1 MNRPGT
7 NRRLLAGLAAALSL
21 AVLLVGVPAIL
32 AVLAGWPLPHT
43 VPDIGQ
49 VKAVLGSRAELPS
62 ATLVKA
68 VAVVGWV
75 AWLEIALAI
84 VADAAARLRGRTVPR
99 LRLPVAGGAQLLA
112 AHLVTG
118 VLLLAGTR
126 QAAPTPQPLTAVLTV
141 ASTSPAVTH
150 APEPAMAAP
159 ATVDY
164 TVRPGDWLSTIARD
178 QLGDFHRYP
187 EIADLNMGRPQSD
200 GRSLEDVDLIRPGW
214 LLRLPSEPAV
224 VPQVQSS
231 PEAAPASEEVT
242 SLNTSPGLGR
252 ASSSASP
259 GTPEETPG
267 TEQSSPVPATAA
279 ETPPVQ
285 PTPSPPSAPAPPPA
299 GPGPAANDPEEPPAV
314 PWKAPTA
321 VVPAVVA
328 GLAITRLA
336 KLRANQQRQRR
347 RGRTIARPAPS
358 LRDRETHIRA
368 IADQDAPAWVDA
380 ATRRL
385 WTALEAIP
393 PDDIPAVTAVRA
405 GSLGVELLL
414 DRVAPVPPPGFI
426 AGDEGRTWRLDHHGD
441 LAALTALIDGQSSAL
456 PGLLYLGDTPEGPL
470 WLNLERAGTLGV
482 EGDPERVEA
491 FIAAAAIHLS
501 TAPWSDALNVLQVGG
516 DPRLAV
522 LDHVR
527 LASQEEAVAL
537 APTVPA
543 LSARHRMAT
552 RITPPALE
560 ALAPTVV
567 VAAPGSLDPDSATA
581 LSAAAQPETGLVLI
595 VPGPTAEAPWRLVL
609 APDGDAVLEP
619 LKLRLTH
626 RSDVGTTDAVAALIA
641 HGAEHED
648 IALPEPAAP
657 PPPLQAD
664 EGEEQWDLPVR
675 VRILGPVEIDWAGP
689 TPRTK
694 AAEIVAYLATRERPV
709 PSGRLKL
716 DLWPAPPGDEIAAA
730 TFRTN
735 VSRARSALGTGP
747 SGEHHLCDAE
757 QGSYRVG
764 PGITSDWRRF
774 QQLVTRARQA
784 SSDEAIE
791 LYREA
796 IKLIRGAP
804 FADAPKG
811 AYHWIHGDG
820 LVWEIETAVAE
831 AAERFADLALDAGEH
846 RLADWAARQAL
857 KVTPHREPLY
867 QVRMKAAA
875 QANDHDAL
883 ERIYRELRLMVR
895 SLGELEEPR
904 PETVALYQALTG
916 RPAER
921 LTKAG

>member
-7 NRRLLAGLAAALSL
+7 THRILAGLGAVTSL
-21 AVLLVGVPAIL
+21 TVVLVGVPAIL
-32 AVLAGWPLPHT
+32 AVLAGWPLPRT
-43 VPDIGQ
+43 LDIDQ

-68 VAVVGWV
+68 VAVVGWI

-84 VADAAARLRGRTVPR
+84 VAETTARLRGRTVPR
-99 LRLPVAGGAQLLA
+99 LRLPGAGGAQLLA

-118 VLLLAGTR
+118 VLLLTGTR
-126 QAAPTPQPLTAVLTV
+126 PAAPVPHPLTAVLTV
-141 ASTSPAVTH
+141 ASASPAVPP
-150 APEPAMAAP
+150 APEPTVASP

-178 QLGDFHRYP
+178 ELGDLHRYP
-187 EIADLNMGRPQSD
+187 EIADLNMGRPQPD

-214 LLRLPSEPAV
+214 RLRLPPKGVALPPV
-224 VPQVQSS
+224 QVS
-231 PEAAPASEEVT
+231 PEAAPASEEAS
-242 SLNTSPGLGR
+242 SLNAPPGLNG
-252 ASSSASP
+252 ASSAAP
-259 GTPEETPG
+259 RGTPEVAPLTD
-267 TEQSSPVPATAA
+267 QSSPVPATAA
-279 ETPPVQ
+279 GTPQAQ
-285 PTPSPPSAPAPPPA
+285 PAPGPASAPAAPL
-299 GPGPAANDPEEPPAV
+299 PGPRAAANESEKSPSV
-314 PWKAPTA
+314 PWNNPAA

-347 RGRTIARPAPS
+347 RGRTIARPSPS

-368 IADQDAPAWVDA
+368 IADQEAPAWVDA

-385 WTALEAIP
+385 WAALETVP

-426 AGDEGRTWRLDHHGD
+426 AGDGGRTWRLDHHGD
-441 LAALTALIDGQSSAL
+441 LVALTALIDGQSSVL
-456 PGLLYLGDTPEGPL
+456 PGLLHLGDTPEGPL
-470 WLNLERAGTLGV
+470 WLNLERAGTLCV

-516 DPRLAV
+516 DPQLAV

-527 LASQEEAVAL
+527 LASQEEVVAV
-537 APTVPA
+537 APTVPGP
-543 LSARHRMAT
+543 SARHRMAT

-560 ALAPTVV
+560 ALAPTVI
-567 VAAPGSLDPDSATA
+567 VAAPGGLDAEAATA

-595 VPGPTAEAPWRLVL
+595 VSGPIAEATWRLVL
-609 APDGDAVLEP
+609 SPDGDALLEP
-619 LKLRLTH
+619 LKFRLTH
-626 RSDVGTTDAVAALIA
+626 RSDVETTDAVAALIA

-648 IALPEPAAP
+648 VALPEPAP
-657 PPPLQAD
+657 PPPQVDQA
-664 EGEEQWDLPVR
+664 EEQEPPPAR

-747 SGEHHLCDAE
+747 NGEHHLCDAE
-757 QGSYRVG
+757 QGSYRLG
-764 PGITSDWRRF
+764 PGITSDWQRF
-774 QQLVTRARQA
+774 QQLVAQARQA
-784 SSDEAIE
+784 SSDDAIE

-804 FADAPKG
+804 FADVPKG

-904 PETVALYQALTG
+904 PETVALYHALTG

>member
-7 NRRLLAGLAAALSL
+7 TRRLLAGLAAATSL
-21 AVLLVGVPAIL
+21 TVLLVVVPAIL
-32 AVLAGWPLPHT
+32 AVLAGWPLPRT

-68 VAVVGWV
+68 VAVVGWI

-84 VADAAARLRGRTVPR
+84 VAETTARLRGRTVPR
-99 LRLPVAGGAQLLA
+99 LRLPGGSGAQLLA

-126 QAAPTPQPLTAVLTV
+126 QAAPTPHPLTAVLTV
-141 ASTSPAVTH
+141 ASTSTAVPP
-150 APEPAMAAP
+150 APEPTVASP
-159 ATVDY
+159 TTVDY

-178 QLGDFHRYP
+178 QLGDLHRYP
-187 EIADLNMGRPQSD
+187 EIADLNMGRPQPD

-214 LLRLPSEPAV
+214 LLRLPSQPAV
-224 VPQVQSS
+224 VPPAHSS
-231 PEAAPASEEVT
+231 PETAPASEEVT
-242 SLNTSPGLGR
+242 SLSASPGLEG
-252 ASSSASP
+252 ASSAASP

-267 TEQSSPVPATAA
+267 TDQSPPVPATAA

-285 PTPSPPSAPAPPPA
+285 PIPGPPSAPSTTTSGS
-299 GPGPAANDPEEPPAV
+299 GPEANDPEENPSV

-328 GLAITRLA
+328 GLAINRLV

-347 RGRTIARPAPS
+347 RGRTIARPSPS

-368 IADQDAPAWVDA
+368 IADQEAPAWVDA

-385 WTALEAIP
+385 WTALETIP

-426 AGDEGRTWRLDHHGD
+426 AGDGGRTWRLDHHGD
-441 LAALTALIDGQSSAL
+441 LAALAALIDGQSSAL
-456 PGLLYLGDTPEGPL
+456 PGLLHLGDTPEGPL
-470 WLNLERAGTLGV
+470 WLNLEQAGTLSI
-482 EGDPERVEA
+482 EGDPERVQA

-527 LASQEEAVAL
+527 VASQDEAVA
-537 APTVPA
+537 AATTVPGP
-543 LSARHRMAT
+543 SARHRMAT

-567 VAAPGSLDPDSATA
+567 VAAPGSLDADATTA
-581 LSAAAQPETGLVLI
+581 LNTAAQPETGLVLI
-595 VPGPTAEAPWRLVL
+595 ASGPIPEAAWRLVL
-609 APDGDAVLEP
+609 SAEGGAVLEP
-619 LKLRLTH
+619 LKIRLTH

-664 EGEEQWDLPVR
+664 QDEEGALPVR

-747 SGEHHLCDAE
+747 NGEHHLCDAE
-757 QGSYRVG
+757 QGSYRLG
-764 PGITSDWRRF
+764 PGITSDWQRF
-774 QQLVTRARQA
+774 QQLVARARQA
-784 SSDEAIE
+784 SSDDAIE

-820 LVWEIETAVAE
+820 LIWEIETSVAE

-867 QVRMKAAA
+867 QLRMKAAA

-921 LTKAG
+921 LTKAM